1 MGGEYYGDSFG
12 DVDKHLVD
20 YFTYK
25 ALRVV
30 LEQLQEMDTSPGKR
44 EYTWLYKFA
53 VEHSVRD
60 SRLFIKTL
68 LSERPDFGERII
80 VTRTHLCDQYMK
92 KIDKEKIASMMR
104 ESNLEL
110 RREQLMTTVNF
121 EKEAE
126 HPLKQQ
132 LEQQKAEENDFD
144 SGEKSSAS

>member
-1 MGGEYYGDSFG
+1 MHVSLSLSLSLCVCVCTHIYQN
-12 DVDKHLVD
+12 
-20 YFTYK
+20 T
-25 ALRVV
+25 
-30 LEQLQEMDTSPGKR
+30 Q
-44 EYTWLYKFA
+44 
-53 VEHSVRD
+53 
-60 SRLFIKTL
+60 TL

-92 KIDKEKIASMMR
+92 KINKEKIASMMR

-126 HPLKQQ
+126 HPLKEQF
-132 LEQQKAEENDFD
+132 EQQKAEEND

>member
-1 MGGEYYGDSFG
+1 MHVCLS
-12 DVDKHLVD
+12 L
-20 YFTYK
+20 
-25 ALRVV
+25 
-30 LEQLQEMDTSPGKR
+30 
-44 EYTWLYKFA
+44 
-53 VEHSVRD
+53 SVCVP
-60 SRLFIKTL
+60 FIRIIKNPPHIQTL

-132 LEQQKAEENDFD
+132 LEQQKAELLHR
-144 SGEKSSAS
+144 S

>member
-1 MGGEYYGDSFG
+1 MYEYSRIYAILHVNACVIDMS
-12 DVDKHLVD
+12 
-20 YFTYK
+20 
-25 ALRVV
+25 R
-30 LEQLQEMDTSPGKR
+30 GKQQQ
-44 EYTWLYKFA
+44 
-53 VEHSVRD
+53 
-60 SRLFIKTL
+60 TL

-92 KIDKEKIASMMR
+92 KIDKEKIAAMMR

-121 EKEAE
+121 ENEAE

-132 LEQQKAEENDFD
+132 LEQQKAEEND